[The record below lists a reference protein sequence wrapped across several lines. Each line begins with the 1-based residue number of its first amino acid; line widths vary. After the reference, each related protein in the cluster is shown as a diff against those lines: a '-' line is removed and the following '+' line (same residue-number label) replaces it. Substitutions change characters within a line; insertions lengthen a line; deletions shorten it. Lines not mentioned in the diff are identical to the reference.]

1 MAQEIVTKEEL
12 QFPCKKRKEMEED
25 GQEEEAGFQHQP
37 HFVCVCVCVSF
48 PWMLDSDVVLTH
60 LRRREKLFLLLFITS
75 FFLFDIYFDS
85 PLLLLLLF
93 PSVGFSLSRLLFLP
107 FAEGELLLSIH
118 PSIVPRVTAHP
129 HKKHVCD
136 VISND
141 SLFLATP
148 LVVPMHREKNFWN
161 SLQFFF
167 PTLCSHYNFP
177 FSSGISMS
185 LFFIFFKG
193 RRDTRR
199 GSEGVIIQFYA
210 STPPFSIQTLQ
221 LYT

>member
-85 PLLLLLLF
+85 PLLLLLF

-118 PSIVPRVTAHP
+118 PSIVPRVTAHKNTCVTSFP
-129 HKKHVCD
+129 MT
-136 VISND
+136 
-141 SLFLATP
+141 LFLATP
-148 LVVPMHREKNFWN
+148 LVVPMQREELLELA
-161 SLQFFF
+161 SFF
-167 PTLCSHYNFP
+167 SHV
-177 FSSGISMS
+177 M
-185 LFFIFFKG
+185 L
-193 RRDTRR
+193 
-199 GSEGVIIQFYA
+199 A
-210 STPPFSIQTLQ
+210 LQ
-221 LYT
+221 LPL

>member
-1 MAQEIVTKEEL
+1 MVKWPKKL
-12 QFPCKKRKEMEED
+12 LRRRSFNFPVKKKRKEMEED

-85 PLLLLLLF
+85 PLLLLLLLLF

-118 PSIVPRVTAHP
+118 PSIVPRVTAHKNTCVTSFP
-129 HKKHVCD
+129 MT
-136 VISND
+136 
-141 SLFLATP
+141 LFLATP
-148 LVVPMHREKNFWN
+148 LVVPMQREELLELA
-161 SLQFFF
+161 SFF
-167 PTLCSHYNFP
+167 SHV
-177 FSSGISMS
+177 M
-185 LFFIFFKG
+185 L
-193 RRDTRR
+193 
-199 GSEGVIIQFYA
+199 A
-210 STPPFSIQTLQ
+210 LQ
-221 LYT
+221 LPL